1 MRARVQPTD
10 KPDSPTP
17 GQQSEIERPGNRRS
31 PLIFCGMCGA
41 LNPASNHFCAACGST
56 LVDAFHGT
64 EGLRVYERPD
74 SASPL
79 VEIVPAGTEL
89 DVVEEAETP
98 EDFVRV
104 RLPEGRLGYIRLQEV
119 EALASATGMP
129 PPLDAPDVN
138 RSARGCVTPGAA
150 LTALALLIVLSTFGF
165 YLLNRED
172 VADSGFLA
180 LVFCIAVAPLLVL
193 TVGLYVYAR
202 NREER
207 LEEET
212 TDG

>member
-1 MRARVQPTD
+1 MRTRVQPTD
-10 KPDSPTP
+10 ATDSPTP
-17 GQQSEIERPGNRRS
+17 GRQAEIDSLGSRRS

-89 DVVEEAETP
+89 DVVEDVETP

-104 RLPEGRLGYIRLQEV
+104 RLSEGRLGYIRLHEV
-119 EALASATGMP
+119 EALASATGAIS
-129 PPLDAPDVN
+129 PLDAPDIN

-180 LVFCIAVAPLLVL
+180 LVFCVAVAPLLVL

-207 LEEET
+207 FEEERA
-212 TDG
+212 GG